1 MVILSCQKSANPSR
15 SRRKNLSRN
24 EKNKRYNEQKMNLP
38 KAGRHEGLKIPFWR
52 QSTASPPADSIKTP
66 ELFSNSNDS
75 GAFFLFYFLEALEG
89 REVFYERRTSHAQ
102 LKSMTQLGTL
112 QRDRSCLFVY
122 CAAAFVRRCRTRR
135 SSVL

>member
-1 MVILSCQKSANPSR
+1 MILSSYQKSANPSR

-89 REVFYERRTSHAQ
+89 REIFDEKEKFLVHN
-102 LKSMTQLGTL
+102 
-112 QRDRSCLFVY
+112 
-122 CAAAFVRRCRTRR
+122 
-135 SSVL
+135 

>member
-1 MVILSCQKSANPSR
+1 MKKTNDTT
-15 SRRKNLSRN
+15 
-24 EKNKRYNEQKMNLP
+24 NKKMNLP

-89 REVFYERRTSHAQ
+89 REIFDEKEKFLVHN
-102 LKSMTQLGTL
+102 
-112 QRDRSCLFVY
+112 
-122 CAAAFVRRCRTRR
+122 
-135 SSVL
+135 